1 MDVYIMRHADAV
13 DGGAGGDFARVLSDK
28 GRKQAEKAGNWL
40 KKQLVAGTP
49 LVVTSPYPRAHETAK
64 LVAESLGNGT
74 RVIPDERLVCGM
86 APETGSALMYEF
98 AKGGGSL
105 LLVGHAP
112 DLGLLISYL
121 LGAKDQVVE
130 MRKGSLALLAA
141 ARAGFG
147 GSVLQW
153 LVHPKLID

>member
-1 MDVYIMRHADAV
+1 MRHTDAV

-40 KKQLVAGTP
+40 KRQLAAGAP

-64 LVAESLGNGT
+64 LVAESLGSGVG
-74 RVIPDERLVCGM
+74 VIPDERLACGM
-86 APETGSALMYEF
+86 TPETGSALLYEF
-98 AKGGGSL
+98 AKGGSAL

-112 DLGLLISYL
+112 DLGWLVSYL
-121 LGAKDQVVE
+121 LGAKDTAVE
-130 MRKGSLALLAA
+130 MRKGSLAYLSA

-147 GSVLQW
+147 GAVLQW